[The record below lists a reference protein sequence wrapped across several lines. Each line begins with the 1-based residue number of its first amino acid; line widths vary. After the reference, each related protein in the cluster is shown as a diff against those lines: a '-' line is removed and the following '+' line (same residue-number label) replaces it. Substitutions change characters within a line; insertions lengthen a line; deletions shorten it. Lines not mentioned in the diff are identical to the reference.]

1 AGAPPPRAAAPAGV
15 LLVSVP
21 ARGQVVAL
29 PDRTAPGRARTAVTV
44 LDDLDLPHGLAFRR
58 GHLYVA
64 QADRIVRYRYDART
78 LAAVEPTVV
87 VRGLPDR
94 THHWTRSIAFGP
106 DGKLYVAIGSSCN
119 ACQERDPRRAA
130 LLPYH
135 AHGRRAERHAPAA
148 RAH

>member
-78 LAAVEPTVV
+78 RAAVEPTVV

-106 DGKLYVAIGSSCN
+106 DGKLYVAIGAVVN
-119 ACQERDPRRAA
+119 APPQPHTR
-130 LLPYH
+130 
-135 AHGRRAERHAPAA
+135 PAA
-148 RAH
+148 THLSR